1 MSKELLQI
9 PLTINASMVRREMVD
24 GADCIIINS
33 ATLPDNIVM
42 NGGLYPA
49 EEIANSFATLERV
62 LAPVGHPEKDGK
74 YISANDPYAIHNFD
88 VGAYVANVERKNGK
102 VYHDTIINIDVANQT
117 ERGREM
123 LEAIGNMEKNGVPIH
138 TSTGVL
144 LEREILDKPQM
155 NAAEIEYTWIARN
168 MKFDHNAM
176 LPNQIG
182 AATPEQGVGMLVNTA
197 DVNLASFEG
206 NEDYEDESLDSLLGD
221 LRDMLKDK
229 IAQTEIGAKYIYIA
243 EIFDR
248 AVVYEVTRDDNTDD
262 YYRVEYAI
270 LDGEVQL
277 GTEKEKV
284 KRRFSWATNKLKT
297 FIKNMGFAKP
307 IQETYNETVTNSNSN
322 EGSEMTPE
330 EKAAFAADITKQ
342 VVGNADLLKVIADT
356 VKGAVQP
363 IADSMTKLEANAQT
377 AEKAER
383 APLEAK
389 AEAKGLSAD
398 EIKSMSTNALKVAF
412 GADIEGSATYL
423 AGGEPQVN
431 ADESE
436 FSRELP

>member
-49 EEIANSFATLERV
+49 EEIEKSFATLERV

-144 LEREILDKPQM
+144 LEREVLDKPQM
-155 NAAEIEYTWIARN
+155 NAAEVEYTWIARN
-168 MKFDHNAM
+168 MKFDHNAI

-182 AATPEQGVGMLVNTA
+182 AATPDQGVGMMVNAA
-197 DVNLASFEG
+197 DVDLASFEG
-206 NEDYEDESLDSLLGD
+206 NEEFEDESLDELMRQ
-221 LRDMLKDK
+221 LRDMIEDA
-229 IAQTEIGAKYIYIA
+229 IAKTEIGAKHIWI
-243 EIFDR
+243 
-248 AVVYEVTRDDNTDD
+248 
-262 YYRVEYAI
+262 
-270 LDGEVQL
+270 
-277 GTEKEKV
+277 
-284 KRRFSWATNKLKT
+284 S
-297 FIKNMGFAKP
+297 
-307 IQETYNETVTNSNSN
+307 
-322 EGSEMTPE
+322 
-330 EKAAFAADITKQ
+330 DIS
-342 VVGNADLLKVIADT
+342 D
-356 VKGAVQP
+356 
-363 IADSMTKLEANAQT
+363 
-377 AEKAER
+377 
-383 APLEAK
+383 
-389 AEAKGLSAD
+389 
-398 EIKSMSTNALKVAF
+398 
-412 GADIEGSATYL
+412 
-423 AGGEPQVN
+423 
-431 ADESE
+431 
-436 FSRELP
+436 

>member
-1 MSKELLQI
+1 MPKELLQI

-49 EEIANSFATLERV
+49 EEIANSFASLERV

-102 VYHDTIINIDVANQT
+102 VYHDTVINIDVANQT
-117 ERGREM
+117 ERGREL
-123 LEAIGNMEKNGVPIH
+123 LEAIANMEKNGTPIH

-144 LEREILDKPQM
+144 LEREPLDEPQT
-155 NAAEIEYTWIARN
+155 NAAGLEYSWIARN
-168 MKFDHNAM
+168 MTFDHNAI

-182 AATPEQGVGMLVNTA
+182 AATPEQGVGMMVNSA
-197 DVNLASFEG
+197 DVDLASFEG
-206 NEDYEDESLDSLLGD
+206 NEEFEDESIDDMFND

-243 EIFDR
+243 EVFDR
-248 AVVYEVTRDDNTDD
+248 AVVYEVTREDNTDD

-277 GTEKEKV
+277 GTEKVKV
-284 KRRFSWATNKLKT
+284 KRRFSWATNKLKS

-307 IQETYNETVTNSNSN
+307 IQETYNETVTNSISD
-322 EGSEMTPE
+322 EGLEMTQE
-330 EKAAFAADITKQ
+330 EMQA
-342 VVGNADLLKVIADT
+342 LLDAQSEKLEANFDKKLAPLSKKVA
-356 VKGAVQP
+356 
-363 IADSMTKLEANAQT
+363 SLEANAQS

-398 EIKSMSTNALKVAF
+398 EIKAMSTNALKVAF
-412 GADIEGSATYL
+412 GDAIEGDATYA
-423 AGGEPQVN
+423 AGGEPVAN
-431 ADESE
+431 AEQSE